1 MKYILILMLCSATA
15 EKCFKE
21 VKHDF
26 LFEDYYSC
34 ITNGYKLSNNI
45 LNTFGKPIVNSNK
58 FYVKFMC
65 FEDKG
70 ENT

>member
-1 MKYILILMLCSATA
+1 MLCSGTA

-21 VKHDF
+21 VKHEF

-34 ITNGYKLSNNI
+34 ITNGYNLSNDT
-45 LNTFGKPIVNSNK
+45 LNTFCKPTVYSNK